1 MKICNKNMEKRI
13 IFLNVIYRKEKFVN
27 MNYNFY
33 DGKCQS
39 KQQKKLS
46 CNILIR
52 ILNNDLPKFM

>member
-1 MKICNKNMEKRI
+1 
-13 IFLNVIYRKEKFVN
+13 